1 MTVSFLTILCFLI
14 LALIPNDKWNSSQR
28 LLITLTSLAYLFVF
42 SLTNGFM
49 FFAGLAHGMFLLT
62 SWANITI
69 IEEEIN
75 TKYANE

>member
-14 LALIPNDKWNSSQR
+14 LTLIPSDKWNSSQR

-49 FFAGLAHGMFLLT
+49 FFAGFAHGMFLLT
-62 SWANITI
+62 SWANITT